1 MRSYD
6 NKDDSID
13 KVAKAAEIE
22 RLLKEFQ
29 AKGGEIEKIPYGVTS
44 QPMGQANPYA
54 FYIPPSTTSPLAY
67 KRRLN
72 KEKRN
77 KK

>member
-6 NKDDSID
+6 NNDDSID
-13 KVAKAAEIE
+13 KAAKAAEIE
-22 RLLKEFQ
+22 RLMKEYLD
-29 AKGGEIEKIPYGVTS
+29 KGGEIEKIPYGVTN

-67 KRRLN
+67 KRRIN

>member
-1 MRSYD
+1 M
-6 NKDDSID
+6 
-13 KVAKAAEIE
+13 
-22 RLLKEFQ
+22 KEYL
-29 AKGGEIEKIPYGVTS
+29 AKGGEVEKIPYGVTS

-67 KRRLN
+67 KRRIN

>member
-6 NKDDSID
+6 NNDDSID
-13 KVAKAAEIE
+13 KAAKTAEIE
-22 RLLKEFQ
+22 RLLKEFL
-29 AKGGEIEKIPYGVTS
+29 AKGGEVEKIPYGVTS
-44 QPMGQANPYA
+44 QPMGQANPHA
-54 FYIPPSTTSPLAY
+54 FYMPPSTTSPLAY

>member
-6 NKDDSID
+6 NNDDSID
-13 KVAKAAEIE
+13 KSAKAAETA
-22 RLLKEFQ
+22 RLMKEFLD
-29 AKGGEIEKIPYGVTS
+29 KGGKVESIPYGVTS

-67 KRRLN
+67 KRRIN

>member
-6 NKDDSID
+6 NNDDSID
-13 KVAKAAEIE
+13 KTAKAAETA
-22 RLLKEFQ
+22 RLMKEFLD
-29 AKGGEIEKIPYGVTS
+29 KGGKVEAIPYGVTS

-67 KRRLN
+67 KRRIN

>member
-6 NKDDSID
+6 NNDDSID
-13 KVAKAAEIE
+13 KTAKAAETA
-22 RLLKEFQ
+22 RLMKEFLD
-29 AKGGEIEKIPYGVTS
+29 KGGKVESIPYGVTS

-67 KRRLN
+67 KRRIN

-77 KK
+77 KN

>member
-6 NKDDSID
+6 NNDDSID
-13 KVAKAAEIE
+13 KAAKAAEIE
-22 RLLKEFQ
+22 RLMKEYLD
-29 AKGGEIEKIPYGVTS
+29 KGGEVEKIPYGVTS

-54 FYIPPSTTSPLAY
+54 FYIPPSTISPLAY
-67 KRRLN
+67 KRRIN

>member
-6 NKDDSID
+6 NKDDGID

-22 RLLKEFQ
+22 RLMKEFL
-29 AKGGEIEKIPYGVTS
+29 AKGGEVEKIPYGVTS

-67 KRRLN
+67 KRRIN

>member
-6 NKDDSID
+6 NNDDSID
-13 KVAKAAEIE
+13 KSAKEAELA
-22 RLLKEFQ
+22 RLLKEFLD
-29 AKGGEIEKIPYGVTS
+29 KGGSVESVPYGVTS
-44 QPMGQANPYA
+44 QSMGQANHYA
-54 FYIPPSTTSPLAY
+54 FYIPPNTTSPLAY
-67 KRRLN
+67 KRRIN

>member
-1 MRSYD
+1 M
-6 NKDDSID
+6 
-13 KVAKAAEIE
+13 
-22 RLLKEFQ
+22 KEYL
-29 AKGGEIEKIPYGVTS
+29 AKGGEVEKIPYGVTN

-67 KRRLN
+67 KRRIN

>member
-6 NKDDSID
+6 NNDDSID
-13 KVAKAAEIE
+13 KSAKAAETA
-22 RLLKEFQ
+22 RLMKEFLD
-29 AKGGEIEKIPYGVTS
+29 KGGKVESIPYGVTS

-67 KRRLN
+67 KRRIN
-72 KEKRN
+72 TEKRN

>member
-6 NKDDSID
+6 NNDDSID
-13 KVAKAAEIE
+13 KAAKAAEIE
-22 RLLKEFQ
+22 RLMKEYL
-29 AKGGEIEKIPYGVTS
+29 AKGGEVEKIPYGVTN

-54 FYIPPSTTSPLAY
+54 FYIPPSTISPLAY
-67 KRRLN
+67 KRRIN

>member
-6 NKDDSID
+6 NNDDSID
-13 KVAKAAEIE
+13 KSAKSAEIA

-29 AKGGEIEKIPYGVTS
+29 DKGGSVECVPYGVTS

-67 KRRLN
+67 KRRIN

>member
-6 NKDDSID
+6 NNDDSID
-13 KVAKAAEIE
+13 KAAKAAEIE
-22 RLLKEFQ
+22 RLMKEYL
-29 AKGGEIEKIPYGVTS
+29 AKGGEVEKIPYGVTS

-67 KRRLN
+67 KRRIN

>member
-6 NKDDSID
+6 NKDDGID

-67 KRRLN
+67 KRRIN

>member
-6 NKDDSID
+6 NNDDSID
-13 KVAKAAEIE
+13 KSAKCADIE
-22 RLLKEFQ
+22 RLLKEFH
-29 AKGGEIEKIPYGVTS
+29 ANGGKTENIPYGVTS

-67 KRRLN
+67 KRRIN

>member
-6 NKDDSID
+6 NKDDGID

-54 FYIPPSTTSPLAY
+54 FYMPPSTTSPLAY
-67 KRRLN
+67 KRRIN

>member
-6 NKDDSID
+6 NNDDSID
-13 KVAKAAEIE
+13 KAAKTAEIE
-22 RLLKEFQ
+22 RLMKEFL
-29 AKGGEIEKIPYGVTS
+29 AKGGEVEKIPYGVTS

-67 KRRLN
+67 KRRIN

>member
-6 NKDDSID
+6 NNDDSID
-13 KVAKAAEIE
+13 KAAKTAEIE
-22 RLLKEFQ
+22 RLLKEFL
-29 AKGGEIEKIPYGVTS
+29 AKGGEVEKIPYGVTS
-44 QPMGQANPYA
+44 QPMGQANPHA
-54 FYIPPSTTSPLAY
+54 FYTPPSTTSPLAY
-67 KRRLN
+67 KRRIN

>member
-6 NKDDSID
+6 NNDDSID
-13 KVAKAAEIE
+13 KAAKAAEIE
-22 RLLKEFQ
+22 RLMKEYLD
-29 AKGGEIEKIPYGVTS
+29 KGGEVEKIPYGVTG
-44 QPMGQANPYA
+44 QPMGNANPYA

-67 KRRLN
+67 KRRIN

>member
-6 NKDDSID
+6 NNDDSID
-13 KVAKAAEIE
+13 KAAKAAEIE
-22 RLLKEFQ
+22 RLMKEYLN
-29 AKGGEIEKIPYGVTS
+29 KGGSVECVPYGVTS
-44 QPMGQANPYA
+44 QSMGQANPYA

-67 KRRLN
+67 KRRIN

>member
-6 NKDDSID
+6 NNDDSID
-13 KVAKAAEIE
+13 KTAKAAETA
-22 RLLKEFQ
+22 RLMKEFLD
-29 AKGGEIEKIPYGVTS
+29 KGGKVESIPYGVTS

-67 KRRLN
+67 KRRIN